1 MPSSEQGDIT
11 ETRLEGESFQFFPTS
26 QLRGGIAE
34 WNLRS
39 QQEFKAA
46 DRGRGMSNAVF
57 FAKKAIGRIDIGNKK
72 EIDAAA

>member
-11 ETRLEGESFQFFPTS
+11 ETRLEGQSFQFFPTS

-39 QQEFKAA
+39 QQ
-46 DRGRGMSNAVF
+46 GRGMSNAVF

-72 EIDAAA
+72 EIDAAT